1 MRGAFVTRTQL
12 RSGIRARACS
22 PKAAMTDLLVRDQA
36 VMSVV
41 PGASAELY
49 CSVYLS
55 TNQVSSAAM
64 EEHAARMDKDALERL
79 SVLTILHATCQTALE
94 GLRGAATLTE
104 RSPLT

>member
-1 MRGAFVTRTQL
+1 
-12 RSGIRARACS
+12 
-22 PKAAMTDLLVRDQA
+22 
-36 VMSVV
+36 MSVV

-94 GLRGAATLTE
+94 RLAGGRDADREIAADLTRILE
-104 RSPLT
+104 HTKH